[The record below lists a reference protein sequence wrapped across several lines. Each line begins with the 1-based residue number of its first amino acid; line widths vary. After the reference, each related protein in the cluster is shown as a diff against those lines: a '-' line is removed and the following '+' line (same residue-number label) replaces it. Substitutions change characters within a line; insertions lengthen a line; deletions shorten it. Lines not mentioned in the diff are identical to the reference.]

1 MSLGKFPTFQ
11 ISGVTVG
18 SVSFGAP
25 NATGDRDFTF
35 TDTNGN
41 SQSTQRVNMTRSGN
55 VRQIASIAPFSLRA
69 NNVSYDSFTGT
80 VNIPGKTASGT
91 FHIAGTTRKPGPEDT
106 ASWDCSDVVTP
117 LPESTPAALHATAAS
132 QGKPYAKK

>member
-1 MSLGKFPTFQ
+1 MSLGKFQTFR

-25 NATGDRDFTF
+25 NANGDRDFTF
-35 TDTNGN
+35 TDVNGN

-55 VRQIASIAPFSLRA
+55 VRPIASIAPFSLTA
-69 NNVSYDSFTGT
+69 NNISYDRFNGT

-91 FHIAGTTRKPGPEDT
+91 FHITGTPGTPRPEDT
-106 ASWDCSDVVTP
+106 ASWDCTDVVTP
-117 LPESTPAALHATAAS
+117 FPESTTTAVHATAAS
-132 QGKPYAKK
+132 QGKPYSKK